1 MWIERILLW
10 LGYEV
15 REKRYSEDVYKNTDS
30 L

>member
-15 REKRYSEDVYKNTDS
+15 IHKKRSDSVYMGTDS